1 VQTGDTELLER
12 NFLEQGNR
20 EDLIYN
26 IPHVLYLSGTK
37 VSTVSQKFCVKNDN
51 SPSTTLMFCTIK
63 KVKGAQVIQPL
74 VKQLPDLLVLIQDV
88 CPAFSIPFTVIYISS
103 KLPNTNAPIF
113 NLTSYCVISNQH
125 TKLTQFSFQAIKT
138 LYETQR

>member
-88 CPAFSIPFTVIYISS
+88 CPFLADGLSCP
-103 KLPNTNAPIF
+103 LQLQLA
-113 NLTSYCVISNQH
+113 
-125 TKLTQFSFQAIKT
+125 
-138 LYETQR
+138 